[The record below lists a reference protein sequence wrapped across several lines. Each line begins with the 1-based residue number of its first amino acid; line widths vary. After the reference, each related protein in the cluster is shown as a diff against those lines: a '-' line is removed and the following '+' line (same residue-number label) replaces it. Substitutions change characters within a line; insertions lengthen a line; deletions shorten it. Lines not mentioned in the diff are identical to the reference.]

1 MRFNLQAIIHVPGA
15 TLPFDFTMDLSE
27 VEFNGEHPVK
37 KPLSVSGVV
46 SNQAGV
52 LTLEGEATAEL
63 ELTCDRCM
71 KPFRKVKTVPLHFL
85 LAQEL
90 EDEEEGDIVL
100 LDGDEL
106 DIGELAF
113 SAYVLD
119 LDTKNLC
126 SEDCRGLCAGCGVN
140 LNEEVC
146 RCKPEVDPRWAALS
160 QLLDKT
166 E

>member
-1 MRFNLQAIIHVPGA
+1 MRINLQSIVHVPGA
-15 TLPFDFTMDLSE
+15 SLPFDFSMDMSE
-27 VEFNGEHPVK
+27 VELYGERPVK
-37 KPLSVSGVV
+37 EPLAVSGVV
-46 SNQAGV
+46 SNNAGV

-63 ELTCDRCM
+63 ELCCDRCM

-90 EDEEEGDIVL
+90 EDEEEGEIVL

-126 SEDCRGLCAGCGVN
+126 SDDCRGLCAGCGVN
-140 LNEEVC
+140 LNEEAC
-146 RCKPEVDPRWAALS
+146 RCKPDVDPRWAALS